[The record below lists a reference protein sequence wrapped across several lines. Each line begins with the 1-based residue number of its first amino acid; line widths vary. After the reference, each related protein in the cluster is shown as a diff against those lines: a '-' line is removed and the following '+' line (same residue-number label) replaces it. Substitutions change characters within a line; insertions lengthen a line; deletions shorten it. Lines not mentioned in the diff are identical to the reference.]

1 MVTPPKIFSHSS
13 VLEEN
18 KERGW
23 PVTSPTEGG
32 SRGASPPA
40 FTRTTGTSK
49 SPSEAVFIM
58 RQPAVRYGII
68 MVLSPAKTMDLRPM
82 SKRDFTHDDGSAATI
97 ISRMMHGEMMMS
109 ELCDQSTTSKIVS
122 VMKSKTVN
130 ELRSLLHL
138 SDKLANV
145 ANQQWSDF
153 SITPPRSNNNSSNNN
168 NSKNNKEQSHYRPA
182 MFTFSGPAYQGLS
195 PNTCNNTAALNY
207 LASRLFIIDPVY
219 GVLRSLQ
226 HMCPYRLEMNCK
238 LPLLSIHQE
247 DMTDTTSVASTTTT
261 ATTATLS
268 SYWKSHVTSYL
279 VKELTNIHEG
289 GAGGGLLSNDQQ
301 QEHQQQRHRPI
312 LVNLASEEYSSCI
325 DKTALL
331 PSNAIYVNVIFKHTR
346 KVVSSVHAKRARGL
360 MARYLADVNAST
372 LEDIS
377 AFYREGYSCVECA
390 NGKMWEEEGKT
401 KKKKKKKK
409 DTTMTTTT
417 KEKGSGDDDDDI
429 DDDYGGVTVVRM
441 IFDRNCAP
449 PTTKVTKS
457 GAVTVANKKQKAS
470 SG

>member
-1 MVTPPKIFSHSS
+1 M
-13 VLEEN
+13 
-18 KERGW
+18 
-23 PVTSPTEGG
+23 
-32 SRGASPPA
+32 A
-40 FTRTTGTSK
+40 
-49 SPSEAVFIM
+49 
-58 RQPAVRYGII
+58 PAVGYGII

-145 ANQQWSDF
+145 ANQKWSDF
-153 SITPPRSNNNSSNNN
+153 SITPPRSNNNSSSNNN
-168 NSKNNKEQSHYRPA
+168 NSKNNNEQSHYRPA

-247 DMTDTTSVASTTTT
+247 DMTDTTSDASTTTT

-289 GAGGGLLSNDQQ
+289 GAGGGLSNDQH

-331 PSNAIYVNVIFKHTR
+331 PSNAIYVNIIFKQTR

-377 AFYREGYSCVECA
+377 AFYCEGYSCVECA
-390 NGKMWEEEGKT
+390 NGKMWEEEEKT
-401 KKKKKKKK
+401 KKKR
-409 DTTMTTTT
+409 DTTMATTT
-417 KEKGSGDDDDDI
+417 KEKGSGDDDDDDI
-429 DDDYGGVTVVRM
+429 NDDYGGVTVVRM

-449 PTTKVTKS
+449 PSTKVTKS
-457 GAVTVANKKQKAS
+457 GVVTVANKKRKAS